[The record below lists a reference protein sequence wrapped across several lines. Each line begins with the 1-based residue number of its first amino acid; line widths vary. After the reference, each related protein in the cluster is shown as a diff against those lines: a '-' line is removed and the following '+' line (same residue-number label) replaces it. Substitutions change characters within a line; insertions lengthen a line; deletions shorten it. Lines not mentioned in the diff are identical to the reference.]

1 MLRAG
6 FIRKGRSRGQIRTP
20 LQWFVALSSQRL
32 PLETALLSIREFV
45 PEDARDIFRLSTEE
59 GYRTWLPS
67 QVYRDESQA
76 RSVLEFLISKYSDPG
91 NPRLGPYVLAIEHRM
106 DRTLIGHVGFSP
118 FDDDVEI
125 GFAIGERYQGRGLAT
140 EAVVAASQWALET
153 FALERILG
161 IASAVNIASKRTLI
175 RARFAHE
182 KDCLMPFQGTEQAVT
197 MYALDRD
204 RSSSQGRVG
213 STS

>member
-1 MLRAG
+1 MSSDQQPLATQSLL
-6 FIRKGRSRGQIRTP
+6 IRP
-20 LQWFVALSSQRL
+20 FL
-32 PLETALLSIREFV
+32 
-45 PEDARDIFRLSTEE
+45 PEDAQEVCLLSQEDA
-59 GYRTWLPS
+59 YRTWLS
-67 QVYRDESQA
+67 NQVYKDEIEA
-76 RSVLEFLISKYSDPG
+76 RSALEFLISKYSDPG